1 MGGAKV
7 SMRSVSVH
15 VWVDAPLTTRV
26 TLNMM
31 DFDGREVGR
40 SAKSFEVPHV
50 SSTHR
55 LSAKGSRDAS
65 LRVESTRA
73 WRFCGCVRGR
83 ATPGPCNARDNAF
96 GWASGWWRAPES
108 CARCLAGAAV
118 ASTFCVQRNPTMPL
132 WACWKHACGA
142 FLWVWTW
149 TCHSKPVQCSRW
161 CIWMGEWS
169 GAPES
174 YARYLRCCCKH
185 LLCAKGSHDASVRV
199 QARV

>member
-1 MGGAKV
+1 
-7 SMRSVSVH
+7 MRRVSVH

-31 DFDGREVGR
+31 HFDGRELGR

-50 SSTHR
+50 SSTHLLR
-55 LSAKGSRDAS
+55 AKGSRDAS

-73 WRFCGCVRGR
+73 WRFCGCVHGR
-83 ATPGPCNARDNAF
+83 ATPGLSNARDNAF

-132 WACWKHACGA
+132 GVLEARMWSVSVVVGVGVPLRA
-142 FLWVWTW
+142 
-149 TCHSKPVQCSRW
+149 VQRSRW
-161 CIWMGEWS
+161 CIWMGEWG

-174 YARYLRCCCKH
+174 CARYLRCCCEH

>member
-15 VWVDAPLTTRV
+15 VWVDAPLTTRL

-40 SAKSFEVPHV
+40 SAKSFEEHV
-50 SSTHR
+50 SSTHL

-83 ATPGPCNARDNAF
+83 ATPGPPCNARDNAF
-96 GWASGWWRAPES
+96 GWASGPCAP
-108 CARCLAGAAV
+108 
-118 ASTFCVQRNPTMPL
+118 P
-132 WACWKHACGA
+132 
-142 FLWVWTW
+142 
-149 TCHSKPVQCSRW
+149 
-161 CIWMGEWS
+161 
-169 GAPES
+169 
-174 YARYLRCCCKH
+174 
-185 LLCAKGSHDASVRV
+185 RV
-199 QARV
+199 ARVV